1 MAAKKTYSGK
11 DSMAGL
17 VSENINMLFVL
28 SRFGIPMGFG
38 ESTIDEVCRQNGVDT
53 PTFLAVVNLNL
64 QDGPTQKMPD
74 GNVKPEAITEYLH
87 NAHEYF
93 LQYRFP
99 IIKERLKEAMND
111 KEGADVSVS
120 VLRFFD
126 EYIAEVKKHM
136 AYEEK
141 NVFPHVRNLL
151 QGKADNYQISVFSK
165 RHDQIESRLN
175 ELRDILIKYYK
186 GATGHAFN
194 AVLFDIFTCA
204 EDLREHNEVE
214 DALLV
219 PLIEQLEK
227 QAR

>member
-1 MAAKKTYSGK
+1 
-11 DSMAGL
+11 MAGL

-28 SRFGIPMGFG
+28 SRFGISMGFG
-38 ESTIDEVCRQNGVDT
+38 ESSIDDVCRQNGVDT

-64 QDGPTQKMPD
+64 QDGPVKHLPD
-74 GNVKPEAITEYLH
+74 VSLKPEAITQYLH
-87 NAHEYF
+87 NAQEYF

-99 IIKERLKEAMND
+99 SIKERLKEAMND
-111 KEGADVSVS
+111 KADVSVV

-227 QAR
+227 QVR

>member
-1 MAAKKTYSGK
+1 MTAKKTYTGK

-28 SRFGIPMGFG
+28 SRFGISMGFG
-38 ESTIDEVCRQNGVDT
+38 ESSIDDVCRQNGVDT

-64 QDGPTQKMPD
+64 QDGPVKHLPD
-74 GNVKPEAITEYLH
+74 GSLKPEAITQYLH

-99 IIKERLKEAMND
+99 SIKERLKEAMND
-111 KEGADVSVS
+111 KADVSVV
-120 VLRFFD
+120 VLRFFN

-141 NVFPHVRNLL
+141 NVFPHVHNLL

-227 QAR
+227 QVR

>member
-1 MAAKKTYSGK
+1 MAR
-11 DSMAGL
+11 L
-17 VSENINMLFVL
+17 VAENINMLFVL

-38 ESTIDEVCRQNGVDT
+38 EDTIEEVCGQNKVDVK
-53 PTFLAVVNLNL
+53 TFLAVVNLNL
-64 QDGPTQKMPD
+64 QGGAAGLKPD
-74 GNVKPEAITEYLH
+74 KSLKPEAITDYLH

-99 IIKERLKEAMND
+99 IIKERLREAMSD
-111 KEGADVSVS
+111 KGQADVSVV

-126 EYIAEVKKHM
+126 EYIAEVRKHM
-136 AYEEK
+136 TYEEK
-141 NVFPHVRNLL
+141 NVFPHVRNLV
-151 QGKADNYQISVFSK
+151 QGKTTDNYQISVFSK

-186 GATGHAFN
+186 GTTGHAFN

-227 QAR
+227 QTR

>member
-1 MAAKKTYSGK
+1 
-11 DSMAGL
+11 MAGL

-28 SRFGIPMGFG
+28 SRFGISMGFG
-38 ESTIDEVCRQNGVDT
+38 ESSIDDVCRQNGVDT

-64 QDGPTQKMPD
+64 QDGPVKHLPD
-74 GNVKPEAITEYLH
+74 VSLKPEAITQYLH
-87 NAHEYF
+87 NAQEYF

-99 IIKERLKEAMND
+99 SIKERLKEAMND
-111 KEGADVSVS
+111 KADVSVV

-141 NVFPHVRNLL
+141 NVFPHVHNLL

-227 QAR
+227 QVR

>member
-1 MAAKKTYSGK
+1 MAA
-11 DSMAGL
+11 L

-64 QDGPTQKMPD
+64 QDGPAKNLSDPSL
-74 GNVKPEAITEYLH
+74 KSEAITEYLH

-99 IIKERLKEAMND
+99 IIKERLKEAMNE
-111 KEGADVSVS
+111 KTDVSVV

-136 AYEEK
+136 SYEEK

-151 QGKADNYQISVFSK
+151 QGKSDNYQISVFSK